1 MRSRLHGIITALV
14 LLLAAPV
21 PAQEEVTRGAV
32 TNLPI
37 PRYVSI
43 KASEANVRR
52 GPSLSHRID
61 WVFQRRHLPV
71 QITAEYGHWRRVR
84 DIEGAGGWIH
94 YSLLSG
100 ARYVLVTDD
109 QAPLRRAPEPD
120 ARIVARAEAG
130 VVARLGDCKPNWC
143 EVTADHLT
151 GWVKKER
158 IWGVDP
164 DEIRD

>member
-14 LLLAAPV
+14 LLLAAPA
-21 PAQEEVTRGAV
+21 PAQEAVTRGAV

-71 QITAEYGHWRRVR
+71 QITAESGHWRRAR
-84 DIEGAGGWIH
+84 DFAGPGRWLH
-94 YSLLSG
+94 YS
-100 ARYVLVTDD
+100 
-109 QAPLRRAPEPD
+109 
-120 ARIVARAEAG
+120 
-130 VVARLGDCKPNWC
+130 
-143 EVTADHLT
+143 
-151 GWVKKER
+151 
-158 IWGVDP
+158 
-164 DEIRD
+164 